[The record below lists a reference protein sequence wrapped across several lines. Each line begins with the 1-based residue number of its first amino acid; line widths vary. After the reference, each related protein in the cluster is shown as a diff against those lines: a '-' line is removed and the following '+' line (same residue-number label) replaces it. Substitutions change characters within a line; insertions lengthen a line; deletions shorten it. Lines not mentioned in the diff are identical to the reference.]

1 MSSVDFITSASA
13 QHKSLLT
20 VWCVGKV
27 ADFQVFRGFL
37 DEAESLYGLKKTVAE
52 RIGIDAAHYTKVY
65 KGEAYALNIENC
77 LQLARLIARRPSDV
91 LRAAGKG
98 DLADLLDATYG
109 ETRYEPIPGGAKGAE
124 LLRRWAEFDDEQR
137 DALLT
142 VLRGMPKQPTEA
154 PAPAAHKKA
163 ARTVRRA

>member
-1 MSSVDFITSASA
+1 
-13 QHKSLLT
+13 
-20 VWCVGKV
+20 VGKV